1 METQQTSTLY
11 SSWETSLRAHMG
23 QLVNSA
29 LEDPMTCEVML
40 NPDGRIWQERFGEPM
55 KCIGTMR
62 SGDAEVAFR
71 TLASLLGKTLSY
83 DQPQLD
89 GEYPGGFRFSGA
101 VPPVV
106 SVTGGSMGT
115 LFDAEEDTLEISTF
129 STFEMEQILGMGDRW
144 ALPILLYLFRRIEK
158 SLLGQPALLILDE
171 AWLMLGHPIFREKI
185 RDWFKVLRKS
195 NCALLMATQSI
206 SDAVNSAIFDVV
218 ISETATKIFLPNP
231 SARDIAAIYNQMG
244 LNEHQ
249 IEILA
254 TAIPKRHYYLTSEKG
269 CRLFNFAMGPLAL
282 ALAGASDRESVQ
294 LIKKLEQQYGDEWLS
309 VWLQSKGVS
318 LADYMGDAA

>member
-1 METQQTSTLY
+1 M
-11 SSWETSLRAHMG
+11 
-23 QLVNSA
+23 
-29 LEDPMTCEVML
+29 
-40 NPDGRIWQERFGEPM
+40 
-55 KCIGTMR
+55 
-62 SGDAEVAFR
+62 
-71 TLASLLGKTLSY
+71 
-83 DQPQLD
+83 
-89 GEYPGGFRFSGA
+89 
-101 VPPVV
+101 
-106 SVTGGSMGT
+106 
-115 LFDAEEDTLEISTF
+115 
-129 STFEMEQILGMGDRW
+129 
-144 ALPILLYLFRRIEK
+144 
-158 SLLGQPALLILDE
+158 
-171 AWLMLGHPIFREKI
+171 
-185 RDWFKVLRKS
+185 
-195 NCALLMATQSI
+195 
-206 SDAVNSAIFDVV
+206 